1 MSAVSVSK
9 LVTKN
14 YKNIRLEDGIDF
26 GALSILVGPNG
37 SGKSNLIGLLQFL
50 QENTTGTGLDD
61 QSGRT
66 SFEDAVSSLGGVR
79 ILDGTLEAPANVD
92 IEYRFPLSES
102 ETILKI
108 ELLVQSTRHEVNIA
122 SEFLGRDQGQPEPF
136 CYYNAHN
143 ERSGGSGYGVVSV
156 YGESK
161 YSRSASKSQSTHFE
175 IIQDIPVNALALS
188 AMPRL
193 LENSVNP
200 PEATPVYGIRGRII
214 NSVVAWKF
222 YNVNNMNLKKI
233 RKSAPEIGQSDFF
246 VSPSGE
252 NLALVLYNLV
262 QRDFEFEDSLNQVFK
277 DILPQTRRVRA
288 VTSGRLSLTIEW
300 YVENC
305 YQPFFLDEMS
315 DGTVRMLCWAVIL
328 HSPKP
333 PALIVIDEPELGI
346 HPAWM
351 PVLAEWIKRA
361 AQKTQVIVTTHSPD
375 LLDHFTDQLDDG
387 GYIYTFQKD
396 PESQNHFRPKR
407 LGRDTVSGWLE
418 DGWQLGDLYRV
429 GNPAVGGWPW

>member
-1 MSAVSVSK
+1 MSTVSVSK
-9 LVTKN
+9 LVAKN

-50 QENTTGTGLDD
+50 QENTTGTGLDE

-66 SFEDAVSSLGGVR
+66 SFEYAVSSLGGAR
-79 ILDGTLEAPANVD
+79 MLDGTLDAPANID
-92 IEYRFPLSES
+92 IEYRFPLSEN

-108 ELLVQSTRHEVNIA
+108 ELLVQSARHEVNIA
-122 SEFLGRDQGQPEPF
+122 GEFLGRDQGQPEPF
-136 CYYNAHN
+136 FYYNAHN
-143 ERSGGSGYGVVSV
+143 ERSGGSGFGVVSV
-156 YGESK
+156 YDKSQDSK
-161 YSRSASKSQSTHFE
+161 SASKSRSSHFE
-175 IIQDIPVNALALS
+175 RIQDIPVNALTLS

-193 LENSVNP
+193 LENSENP
-200 PEATPVYGIRGRII
+200 PEATPLYGIRGRII

-252 NLALVLYNLV
+252 NLALVLYNLI

-305 YQPFFLDEMS
+305 YQPFFLDGMS
-315 DGTVRMLCWAVIL
+315 DGTVLMLCWAVIL
-328 HSPKP
+328 HSPRP
-333 PALIVIDEPELGI
+333 PALIVIEKPELGI

-351 PVLAEWIKRA
+351 PILAEWIKRA

-375 LLDHFTDQLDDG
+375 LLDHFTDQLDDS
-387 GYIYTFQKD
+387 GYIYTFQQD

-407 LGRDTVSGWLE
+407 LDRDTVSGWLE
-418 DGWQLGDLYRV
+418 EGWQLGDLYRV